1 MGIYIDKFT
10 QEDAGCFECKGDI
23 LIYQKFRG
31 FQRVPLGT
39 LNSGPVYSVLNVLVQ
54 SKSDDP

>member
-1 MGIYIDKFT
+1 MGIYIDK

-39 LNSGPVYSVLNVLVQ
+39 LNSGPVYSVLDVLVQ
-54 SKSDDP
+54 SKSEGP